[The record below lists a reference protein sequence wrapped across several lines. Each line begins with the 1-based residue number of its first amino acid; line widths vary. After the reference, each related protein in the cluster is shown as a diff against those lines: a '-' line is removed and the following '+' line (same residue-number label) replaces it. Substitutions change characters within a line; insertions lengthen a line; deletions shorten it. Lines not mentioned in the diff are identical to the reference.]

1 MLEDVLIPVV
11 AILTIFGGG
20 TLVLFSI
27 TPVGKALAARILGKK
42 GVATGV
48 EEETAEEVMELRREV
63 DGMRH
68 LGEQMSELGE
78 RVDFLERMVAKQRD
92 AERLPPVRYRMPPE
106 GVAFLFTLTIIGS
119 TVLLFPLVRALAE
132 RIRSK
137 NVDAGVRDELQ
148 VLREDLLAEIQQ
160 ARREI
165 GDLGERVDFTERL
178 LAKKSQT

>member
-1 MLEDVLIPVV
+1 
-11 AILTIFGGG
+11 
-20 TLVLFSI
+20 
-27 TPVGKALAARILGKK
+27 
-42 GVATGV
+42 
-48 EEETAEEVMELRREV
+48 
-63 DGMRH
+63 
-68 LGEQMSELGE
+68 
-78 RVDFLERMVAKQRD
+78 
-92 AERLPPVRYRMPPE
+92 MPPE

-137 NVDAGVRDELQ
+137 NVDAGVREELL

>member
-1 MLEDVLIPVV
+1 
-11 AILTIFGGG
+11 
-20 TLVLFSI
+20 
-27 TPVGKALAARILGKK
+27 
-42 GVATGV
+42 
-48 EEETAEEVMELRREV
+48 
-63 DGMRH
+63 
-68 LGEQMSELGE
+68 
-78 RVDFLERMVAKQRD
+78 
-92 AERLPPVRYRMPPE
+92 MPPE